1 MPTITVSHLSKH
13 FRIYKK
19 EAGILGSFRS
29 FFRREYETSKA
40 VDDISFSIEQGELI
54 GFIGP
59 NGAGK
64 TTTLKC
70 LSGLIY
76 PTDGEIK
83 VLGHTPFDRNHDY
96 LRSISL
102 VMGQKSQLW
111 WDLPPMESY
120 LLFKEMYDISDVH
133 FKKNLN
139 ELVELLELKDILHVQ
154 VRKLSLGQRMKCEL
168 VAQLLHSPKILF
180 LDEPTI
186 GLDIVMQQKIRS
198 FVKEYNKKY
207 NATILLTS
215 HYMDDV
221 KELCKRVI
229 IINHGKLLF
238 DGKLADIVSKHTQL
252 KRISV
257 VFEKEIPKSE
267 LEKYGI
273 IISHVGV
280 NVVLEIPKEKAPL
293 AASHLLSG
301 YPVVDLTIEE
311 PAIEEIISTIFS
323 NQKV

>member
-1 MPTITVSHLSKH
+1 M
-13 FRIYKK
+13 
-19 EAGILGSFRS
+19 GSMRS
-29 FFRREYETSKA
+29 FFKRTYETSKA

-76 PTDGEIK
+76 PTGGEIK
-83 VLGHTPFDRNHDY
+83 VLGYTPFDRNHDF

-120 LLFKEMYDISDVH
+120 LLYKEMYDIPDKR
-133 FKKNLN
+133 FKETLD
-139 ELVELLELKDILHVQ
+139 ELVELLDLKEVLHVQ

-198 FVKEYNKKY
+198 FVREYNKKF

-229 IINHGKLLF
+229 IINHGKLLY
-238 DGKLADIVSKHTQL
+238 DGALSDIVSKHTQL

-257 VFEKEIPKSE
+257 VFGKEIPKKE
-267 LEKYGI
+267 LEKLGI
-273 IISHVGV
+273 IISHDGINTVI
-280 NVVLEIPKEKAPL
+280 EIAKEKAPEMT
-293 AASHLLSG
+293 SHLLSHF
-301 YPVVDLTIEE
+301 PVEDLTVEE
-311 PAIEEIISTIFS
+311 PQIEEIISTIFS
-323 NQKV
+323 SEKV

>member
-1 MPTITVSHLSKH
+1 MATLSVSHLSKH

-19 EAGILGSFRS
+19 EAGFVGSVRS
-29 FFRREYETSKA
+29 FFKRTYETSKA
-40 VDDISFSIEQGELI
+40 IDDISFSIEQGELV

-76 PTDGEIK
+76 PTSGEIK
-83 VLGHTPFDRNHDY
+83 VLGHTPFDRDYDY

-120 LLFKEMYDISDVH
+120 LLYKEMYDIPESH
-133 FKKNLN
+133 FKKMLN
-139 ELVELLELKDILHVQ
+139 ELVELLDLKDVLAVQ

-198 FVKEYNKKY
+198 FVREYNEKY
-207 NATILLTS
+207 HATILLTS

-221 KELCKRVI
+221 KELCKRI
-229 IINHGKLLF
+229 IVINHGRILY
-238 DGKLADIVSKHTQL
+238 DGSLDAVVSKHTQY

-257 VFEKEIPKSE
+257 VFEKPISKVE
-267 LEKYGI
+267 LEKLGKVLTLQGQDVTLEVSKDQVASVAGHI
-273 IISHVGV
+273 LSH
-280 NVVLEIPKEKAPL
+280 
-293 AASHLLSG
+293 
-301 YPVVDLTIEE
+301 YPVIDLTIEE
-311 PAIEEIISTIFS
+311 PQIEEIISDIFS
-323 NQKV
+323 SSTI